1 VAVATTTI
9 AYHVTSSL
17 NRDSIAKHG
26 LDWRQMGHE
35 PGTAG
40 SRTYEAEGVFLVF
53 DRFDADWFV
62 QMGKRRHP
70 RIDIWEVTIDDL
82 DEDTAPAPSDALWRE
97 IHGYSYYTQP
107 IPATKLK
114 LVASDL

>member
-1 VAVATTTI
+1 MSVMATI

-17 NRDSIAKHG
+17 NRESIARHG
-26 LDWRQMGHE
+26 LDWRSMGPE
-35 PGTAG
+35 PGIAG

-62 QMGKRRHP
+62 RMGKKRHS
-70 RIDIWEVTIDDL
+70 RIDIWEVAI
-82 DEDTAPAPSDALWRE
+82 DEDGHESSKEPSDGRWRE
-97 IHGYSYYTQP
+97 SHGYSYYTQP
-107 IPATKLK
+107 IPPSKLK